1 MTSNRIK
8 AAALAIAASSLAAS
22 AVPAS
27 ALDFVPTGPV
37 GTAAIY
43 GGNVAPVED
52 SWQHGRDRRY
62 ERYDRGWSDRR
73 YRDGRHDRRYYGEP
87 VYRNTNVWRGRD
99 GRYYCRKENGTTG
112 LLIGAAVGG
121 LVGNEV
127 AGRGDRTLGT
137 VLGAVGGAF
146 LGREIDRSNARC
158 R

>member
-1 MTSNRIK
+1 MTINRIK
-8 AAALAIAASSLAAS
+8 AVAMAIVAGSMAAS
-22 AVPAS
+22 AAPAS
-27 ALDFVPTGPV
+27 ALDFAQV
-37 GTAAIY
+37 GTVGTTAVY
-43 GGNVAPVED
+43 GGSAAPAED
-52 SWQHGRDRRY
+52 SWQHRK
-62 ERYDRGWSDRR
+62 DRGRYNDWSDRR

-112 LLIGAAVGG
+112 LLIGAAISD
-121 LVGNEV
+121 LVSNEV

-146 LGREIDRSNARC
+146 LGREIDRSNSRC